1 MASAPATH
9 SAFFNARHKK
19 SALAG
24 QASASAS
31 AAIDQSLNRG
41 QRNKEINRILVA
53 NEAMLKRLQ
62 NR

>member
-1 MASAPATH
+1 MASGAATQ

-24 QASASAS
+24 QASASAVV
-31 AAIDQSLNRG
+31 DQSLNRG

>member
-1 MASAPATH
+1 MTSGAATQ

-19 SALAG
+19 SAVAG
-24 QASASAS
+24 HAS
-31 AAIDQSLNRG
+31 AAADQSLNRG
-41 QRNKEINRILVA
+41 QRNREVNRILVA

>member
-1 MASAPATH
+1 MASGAATH

-19 SALAG
+19 TPVAG
-24 QASASAS
+24 HASASAV
-31 AAIDQSLNRG
+31 ADQSLNRG

>member
-1 MASAPATH
+1 MTSGPGTH

-19 SALAG
+19 NALAS
-24 QASASAS
+24 QA
-31 AAIDQSLNRG
+31 AAGAADQSLNRG